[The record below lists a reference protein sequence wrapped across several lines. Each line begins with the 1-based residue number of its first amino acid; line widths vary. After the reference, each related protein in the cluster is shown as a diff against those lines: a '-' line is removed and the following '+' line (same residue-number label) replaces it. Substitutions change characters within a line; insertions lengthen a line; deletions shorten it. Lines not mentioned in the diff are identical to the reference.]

1 MIITSLNNK
10 QVMYACSLKEKKYR
24 EKEGKYLIEGDHLI
38 EMANLNDIE
47 CIFTTDTNFKAS
59 YPIYYV
65 SDKVLEKIS
74 FTKWCPRLTVLTL
87 ILLVLGGIYF
97 SQNGFNLGIDFK
109 GGSSI
114 SLSSSSEL
122 SVEEV
127 RKDIEELGYSI
138 DKIESIDENSIYLTV
153 SDIFEAKDNDK
164 VETYFA
170 EKYEDTTT
178 SIGAVSN
185 IVKKQ
190 LLENAIKS
198 LIYACIGLIIYV
210 SLRFTFSYGIS
221 SIVALTHDVLVVV
234 ICFSIFKL
242 EVTTIFIA
250 AILSIVGYSINN
262 TIVTF
267 DRARENKEKLYK
279 NKIKSLEELKKQNI
293 VLHFEVENVGEY
305 DGSIVL
311 CLYIHDKQAST
322 VQRVRELKAFSK
334 IALKKGEAKKGSLVL
349 TKEDIS
355 VWNIQMQRVA
365 EVGEIELYLNEGE
378 RDIWNK
384 TIRIIE

>member
-1 MIITSLNNK
+1 
-10 QVMYACSLKEKKYR
+10 V
-24 EKEGKYLIEGDHLI
+24 
-38 EMANLNDIE
+38 
-47 CIFTTDTNFKAS
+47 
-59 YPIYYV
+59 V
-65 SDKVLEKIS
+65 SKI
-74 FTKWCPRLTVLTL
+74 

-234 ICFSIFKL
+234 ICFSIFSFGL
-242 EVTTIFIA
+242 F
-250 AILSIVGYSINN
+250 LDFFSCS
-262 TIVTF
+262 
-267 DRARENKEKLYK
+267 KEL
-279 NKIKSLEELKKQNI
+279 IR
-293 VLHFEVENVGEY
+293 
-305 DGSIVL
+305 L
-311 CLYIHDKQAST
+311 CN
-322 VQRVRELKAFSK
+322 FF
-334 IALKKGEAKKGSLVL
+334 
-349 TKEDIS
+349 IS
-355 VWNIQMQRVA
+355 VP
-365 EVGEIELYLNEGE
+365 LYL
-378 RDIWNK
+378 I
-384 TIRIIE
+384 